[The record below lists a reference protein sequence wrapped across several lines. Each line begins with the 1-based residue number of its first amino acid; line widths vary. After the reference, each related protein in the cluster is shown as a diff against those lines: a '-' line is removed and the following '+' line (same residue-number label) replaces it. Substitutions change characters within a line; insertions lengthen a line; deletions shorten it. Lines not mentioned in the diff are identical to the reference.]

1 MEQLFW
7 KKMHIAVRVSD
18 DTGAMSPDARRFSD
32 KLLVFMN
39 GCLSCIKSKLLQA
52 FHKPFHVLD
61 FQHPMCPLRVAR
73 IGGALLKKKCG
84 VQRSDR
90 HEHAFPVTDSSG
102 QTLPH
107 NVYHLLRAGGM

>member
-84 VQRSDR
+84 VQRALFLTGLESCDKMSR
-90 HEHAFPVTDSSG
+90 QSWKK
-102 QTLPH
+102 QTI
-107 NVYHLLRAGGM
+107 RCIKK